1 VHKDYLKSAPDVISQ
16 KMVQM
21 HDFPG
26 QTVLTVYDY
35 SQGRGKISVQHLDNM
50 KHYLHGAEWDD
61 IVARAVASRGR
72 LWVDVVMMPSTQHHE
87 MRCWVIP
94 LRTSTSTVYDGLQRL
109 ANEFTGDTQTWD
121 WDRLAE
127 GLVPLILNDELAI
140 H

>member
-1 VHKDYLKSAPDVISQ
+1 
-16 KMVQM
+16 MVLM

-35 SQGRGKISVQHLDNM
+35 SQGRGKISVQHLNNM
-50 KHYLHGAEWDD
+50 KDYLHGAEWDN